1 RRAVDGLVGVRELR
15 VQLVDLRP
23 VRGDFGLGGLPLRL
37 ELRELVLVD
46 ALRRLLALRLRHLVL
61 ELREAP
67 LRALPLS
74 VEVVP
79 HHPDDRQEQEDAGR
93 REDDVQE
100 IDVVCVPDALFFS
113 HDQMLKKISGI
124 ATTYF
129 RLKIHRASI
138 LSGSDIMLRNRNT
151 VT

>member
-1 RRAVDGLVGVRELR
+1 NLLA
-15 VQLVDLRP
+15 
-23 VRGDFGLGGLPLRL
+23 VRGNLLLGGLALRF
-37 ELRELVLVD
+37 ELLDLAPVD
-46 ALRRLLALRLRHLVL
+46 AARRLLQLRLGDLIL
-61 ELREAP
+61 QLREAA
-67 LRALPLS
+67 LRVLPVP
-74 VEVVP
+74 VEVIP
-79 HHPDDRQEQEDAGR
+79 QHPDDRQEQENTGR

-100 IDVVCVPDALFFS
+100 VDVVCVPDALLFS

-151 VT
+151 DT